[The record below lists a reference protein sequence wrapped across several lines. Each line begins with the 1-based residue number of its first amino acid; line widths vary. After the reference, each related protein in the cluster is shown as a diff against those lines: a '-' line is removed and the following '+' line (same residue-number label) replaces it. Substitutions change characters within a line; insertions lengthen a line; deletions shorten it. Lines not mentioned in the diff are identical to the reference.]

1 MKLIIIFFVALIF
14 IIATN
19 LTLAQ
24 EGKEPVICLS
34 MEDCL
39 KKAACNNLDI
49 RIAGFDAMI
58 KKTDLDY
65 SKSIFDTILELDA
78 NYEADERMTSSTI
91 AGTRGV
97 TSNYDLGLSR
107 KFSFGTDVELDFTN
121 EKDRGAWD
129 SEIRLTLTQPLAKN
143 RVGLID
149 RGEIEI
155 TKLDILNMDSSVLD
169 RIEEAMASVQKSYW
183 ALVLAY
189 KRLAIRKD
197 MLEKAGGLFK
207 LNKEKLKTGLVEET
221 DLLASRANLE
231 QRKADLLVSENEVET
246 AINDLKLK
254 IDDITINR
262 IVPTRELLLD
272 ERELALTV
280 SMNRAI
286 KYRRD
291 YQRAKNDIKA
301 GNIKT
306 KIESNAR
313 WPEVDLEGSFAIN
326 GVDKE
331 FANALDRMSG
341 TNNRY
346 YCGIKFTFPFENR
359 EAGSQYKKAT
369 FEKAKALVNLYRVE
383 RIIFTEIDEKVRN
396 CNLNRNRVKK
406 YLEVE
411 RLQGLKLEEEEKK
424 FRYGRS
430 DSDTVIRFQQ
440 HLFDARM
447 QKLNALIDYKN
458 SIIDLERAENSL
470 LSKPGIPFLSFH
482 DPRSRSRTCLIGE
495 SNL

>member
-1 MKLIIIFFVALIF
+1 MKLIIIFFIALILT
-14 IIATN
+14 AAPN

-24 EGKEPVICLS
+24 EGKEPVIYLS
-34 MEDCL
+34 MEDCV

-49 RIAGFDAMI
+49 RIARFDAMI

-97 TSNYDLGLSR
+97 TSNYDLGVSK
-107 KFSFGTDVELDFTN
+107 KFPFGTDVELDFTN
-121 EKDRGAWD
+121 ERDWNDSAFATINPAWD
-129 SEIRLTLTQPLAKN
+129 SGIRLTLTQPLAKN

-155 TKLDILNMDSSVLD
+155 TELDILNMDSSVLD

-197 MLEKAGGLFK
+197 MLEKAEGLFK

-231 QRKADLLVSENEVET
+231 QRRADLLVSENEVET

-254 IDDITINR
+254 LGDITINR
-262 IVPTRELLLD
+262 IVPTQELLLD
-272 ERELALTV
+272 ERELAVTP

-301 GNIKT
+301 KNIKT
-306 KIESNAR
+306 KIESNSR
-313 WPEVDLEGSFAIN
+313 WPEIDLEGSFAIN

-331 FANALDRMSG
+331 FANALDRMSE

-346 YCGIKFTFPFENR
+346 YWGIKFTFPFENR

-369 FEKAKALVNLYRVE
+369 FEKAKALVNLHRIE
-383 RIIFTEIDEKVRN
+383 RIIFTEIDEHVRN
-396 CNLNRNRVKK
+396 CNLNRNRVRK

-424 FRYGRS
+424 FQYGRS

-447 QKLNALIDYKN
+447 QKLNALIDYKS

-470 LSKPGIPFLSFH
+470 LEEML
-482 DPRSRSRTCLIGE
+482 
-495 SNL
+495 

>member
-1 MKLIIIFFVALIF
+1 MKLIIIFFIALILT
-14 IIATN
+14 AAPN

-24 EGKEPVICLS
+24 EGKESVIYLS
-34 MEDCL
+34 MEDCV

-49 RIAGFDAMI
+49 RIARFDAMI

-65 SKSIFDTILELDA
+65 SKSIFDTVLELDA

-97 TSNYDLGLSR
+97 TSNYDLGVSK
-107 KFSFGTDVELDFTN
+107 KFPFGTDVELELTN
-121 EKDRGAWD
+121 ERGWSDSAFATINPAWD
-129 SEIRLTLTQPLAKN
+129 SEIRLTLTQPLVKN

-155 TKLDILNMDSSVLD
+155 TELDILNMDSSVLD

-197 MLEKAGGLFK
+197 MLEKAEYLFK

-231 QRKADLLVSENEVET
+231 QRRADLLVSENEVET

-262 IVPTRELLLD
+262 IIPTQELLLE
-272 ERELALTV
+272 ERELALSTGWHCLTV

-291 YQRAKNDIKA
+291 YQRAKNDITAK
-301 GNIKT
+301 NIKT

-313 WPEVDLEGSFAIN
+313 WPEIDLEGSFAIN

-331 FANALDRMSG
+331 FAKALDKVSE

-346 YCGIKFTFPFENR
+346 YWGIKFTFPFENR
-359 EAGSQYKKAT
+359 EAGSQHKKAT
-369 FEKAKALVNLYRVE
+369 FEKAKALVNLHRIE
-383 RIIFTEIDEKVRN
+383 RIIFTEIDEHVRN
-396 CNLNRNRVKK
+396 CNLNRNRVRK

-424 FRYGRS
+424 FQYGRS

-470 LSKPGIPFLSFH
+470 LEEML
-482 DPRSRSRTCLIGE
+482 
-495 SNL
+495 

>member
-1 MKLIIIFFVALIF
+1 MKLIIIFFIALILT
-14 IIATN
+14 AAPN

-24 EGKEPVICLS
+24 EGKEPVIYLS
-34 MEDCL
+34 LEDCL

-49 RIAGFDAMI
+49 RIARFDAMI

-65 SKSIFDTILELDA
+65 SKSIFDTVLELDA

-91 AGTRGV
+91 AGTRSV
-97 TSNYDLGLSR
+97 TSNYDLGVSK
-107 KFSFGTDVELDFTN
+107 KFPFGTDLELDFTN
-121 EKDRGAWD
+121 ERDWSDSAFATINPAWD
-129 SEIRLTLTQPLAKN
+129 SGIRLTLTQPLVKN

-155 TKLDILNMDSSVLD
+155 TKLDILNMDSTVLD

-197 MLEKAGGLFK
+197 MLEKAEGLFK
-207 LNKEKLKTGLVEET
+207 LNKERLKTGLVEET

-231 QRKADLLVSENEVET
+231 QRRADLLVSENEVET

-262 IVPTRELLLD
+262 IVPTQKLLLD

-301 GNIKT
+301 KNIKT

-313 WPEVDLEGSFAIN
+313 WPEIDLEGSFAIN

-331 FANALDRMSG
+331 FANALDRVSE

-346 YCGIKFTFPFENR
+346 YWGIKFTFPFENR

-369 FEKAKALVNLYRVE
+369 FEKAKALVNLHRVE
-383 RIIFTEIDEKVRN
+383 RIIFTEIDEHVRN
-396 CNLNRNRVKK
+396 CNLNRNRVRK

-424 FRYGRS
+424 FQYGRS

-447 QKLNALIDYKN
+447 QKLNALVDYKN

-470 LSKPGIPFLSFH
+470 LKEVL
-482 DPRSRSRTCLIGE
+482 
-495 SNL
+495 